1 MQKMRIDNNSLE
13 LDDIISDLHSVNV
26 ESEPYSKP
34 GVTAAVKTTTS
45 SRP

>member
-1 MQKMRIDNNSLE
+1 MRIDNNSLE

-26 ESEPYSKP
+26 DSEPFAKP

>member
-1 MQKMRIDNNSLE
+1 MRIDNNSLE
-13 LDDIISDLHSVNV
+13 LDDIISDLHSVNNV
-26 ESEPYSKP
+26 DSESFAKP